1 MSDLKAI
8 YILLLLCLISAN
20 EIVYKCKP
28 EDSEKEVEIGDEVTL
43 CIHTIELQK
52 KVAFKIKV
60 DEYSIISIK
69 DAFTKIVLPKEDGT
83 KNSGRRLES
92 SRNLK
97 YESIYE
103 DDPDNPSTP
112 DTSSEAPST
121 PDTSSEAPSTPDTS
135 SQEPSTPDTYT
146 PSEEPSTPSDQTEVE
161 EQEEFI
167 TQIGNVKNK
176 YPNVMLYI
184 FYFFFFNIVIF
195 HKGVI
200 FN

>member
-1 MSDLKAI
+1 MT
-8 YILLLLCLISAN
+8 LISAQS
-20 EIVYKCKP
+20 IYKCKTKDT
-28 EDSEKEVEIGDEVTL
+28 ENKVEIGDEVTL

-92 SRNLK
+92 IRNLK

-112 DTSSEAPST
+112 NTSSEAPST
-121 PDTSSEAPSTPDTS
+121 PDTFSQDPSTPDTS
-135 SQEPSTPDTYT
+135 T

-184 FYFFFFNIVIF
+184 FYFYFFNIVIF

>member
-69 DAFTKIVLPKEDGT
+69 DAFTKIVLSKEDGT

-92 SRNLK
+92 IRNLK

-112 DTSSEAPST
+112 NTSSEAPST
-121 PDTSSEAPSTPDTS
+121 PDTFSQDPSTPDTS
-135 SQEPSTPDTYT
+135 T

-184 FYFFFFNIVIF
+184 FYFYFFNIVIF

>member
-69 DAFTKIVLPKEDGT
+69 DAFTKIVLSKEDGT

-92 SRNLK
+92 IRNLK

-112 DTSSEAPST
+112 H
-121 PDTSSEAPSTPDTS
+121 TSSEAPSTPDTS
-135 SQEPSTPDTYT
+135 SQDPSTPDTST

-184 FYFFFFNIVIF
+184 FYFYFFNIVIF